1 MNNLSQSLILA
12 LSRLGEGNML
22 LTSDHELFSK
32 FYPNSLSEIEDF
44 INFSQLGDKELA
56 LIFIGLVRIETEMQF
71 CWNATS
77 PAIKLYHLIEQ
88 RELDRHLIFANWAY
102 QYSQNMYIPFGFA
115 PQEEYISVYEMKGI
129 PVPEIIKSIHDT
141 KEFTD
146 VERRFVFSGM
156 ICPYCGNKTQLVDS
170 AEIYHGKS
178 YGMIYRCAPCDA
190 YVSCN
195 NGTHRAMGVLSNKPL
210 RDAKGRAHYYFDQL
224 WKPRFSLRPQMYKWL
239 SETLSIPIEF
249 THIGMSNVEQ
259 CNRIVDV
266 CIARLKEEGKM

>member
-156 ICPYCGNKTQLVDS
+156 SKRPN
-170 AEIYHGKS
+170 
-178 YGMIYRCAPCDA
+178 
-190 YVSCN
+190 
-195 NGTHRAMGVLSNKPL
+195 L
-210 RDAKGRAHYYFDQL
+210 REA
-224 WKPRFSLRPQMYKWL
+224 
-239 SETLSIPIEF
+239 
-249 THIGMSNVEQ
+249 V
-259 CNRIVDV
+259 
-266 CIARLKEEGKM
+266 